1 MNSHS
6 MMLFLTT
13 DCSSVAETKEWN
25 LGQFYLA
32 FQDLNIF
39 LNTSGLNF
47 LLEFGMSENGV
58 ELYVDCNNDLILK
71 ICPKF
76 FNFVFNITHSTFC
89 KISLNIS
96 YSGIRNYELLFPY
109 FNNKKL
115 LKRIVQFYE
124 EADIAYENKAWLSYV
139 LMAGAVLEGLLFD
152 IVGENLSF
160 NKLIEQAY
168 NQKYITR
175 KMKNIIIDA
184 KNMRNMVHS
193 NKYNK

>member
-13 DCSSVAETKEWN
+13 DCSSVEEIKEWN

-47 LLEFGMSENGV
+47 LLEYGISTNGV

-71 ICPKF
+71 ICPNF
-76 FNFVFNITHSTFC
+76 FNFVFNITNSTFC

-109 FNNKKL
+109 FNNKKECL
-115 LKRIVQFYE
+115 
-124 EADIAYENKAWLSYV
+124 
-139 LMAGAVLEGLLFD
+139 
-152 IVGENLSF
+152 
-160 NKLIEQAY
+160 
-168 NQKYITR
+168 
-175 KMKNIIIDA
+175 
-184 KNMRNMVHS
+184 
-193 NKYNK
+193 